1 MSDGIK
7 INVMEVEPGWAF
19 VYFKGGKPLPA
30 ERQQWLERALRDWTA
45 SHPGYSLV
53 KMMPVEQG
61 GELLALHA
69 WFQISPKAERTIAFD
84 VSEAVLRVHPQ
95 EYIEAV
101 MDDVGS
107 HLGMASLPPGR
118 LAIVNRRGVAIV
130 VNASRNHGRMMLA
143 DELEPQLD
151 GQSFAELRIWRAD
164 PKTTHCVVAMP
175 YE

>member
-19 VYFKGGKPLPA
+19 VYFQGDKPLPA
-30 ERQQWLERALRDWTA
+30 ERHQWLERALRDWTA
-45 SHPGYSLV
+45 SHPGYSLAR
-53 KMMPVEQG
+53 MMPIEHSG
-61 GELLALHA
+61 GMLALHA
-69 WFQISPKAERTIAFD
+69 WFQIAPKAERTIAFD
-84 VSEAVLRVHPQ
+84 VSESVLNVHPQ

-107 HLGMASLPPGR
+107 HLGMASLPLGR

-130 VNASRNHGRMMLA
+130 VNEFRNRGRMMLL

-151 GQSFAELRIWRAD
+151 GQSLAELRTWLAD
-164 PKTTHCVVAMP
+164 PKTTHFVVAMQ
-175 YE
+175 E

>member
-1 MSDGIK
+1 MSDGVK
-7 INVMEVEPGWAF
+7 INVMEVEAGWAF

-30 ERQQWLERALRDWTA
+30 ERREWLERALRDWTA
-45 SHPGYSLV
+45 THPGYSLV
-53 KMMPVEQG
+53 ATMPIEQG

-69 WFQISPKAERTIAFD
+69 WFQISPKKERTIAFD

-107 HLGMASLPPGR
+107 HLHLASLPPGR

-130 VNASRNHGRMMLA
+130 VNASRNHGRMMVLA
-143 DELEPQLD
+143 ELESQLD
-151 GQSFAELRIWRAD
+151 ARSLAELRIWLAD
-164 PKTTHCVVAMP
+164 PKTTHFVAALP
-175 YE
+175 S